1 MKKKFKTLL
10 LVAVLIAACFG
21 CKKDDDNSNNPSVAN
36 FAISGDNEFA
46 PRAVI
51 FSNQSL
57 NATSYLWNFGD
68 GQTSTAENPNHV
80 FNAGGTYNVTLTA
93 TNSVGQNVV
102 NKTVIIKNAPSK
114 LKITRIVL
122 TSIPFI
128 NSSGSGWDT
137 YNGPDVYFKLSDDA
151 STAYFTSGGI
161 FNDLVSSTL
170 PVAFTTGFP
179 FTIIDLDYNFI
190 MGFWDQD
197 SPDADD
203 YMAGFYFKVR
213 TKMPTDGS
221 LYPATIVMQSA
232 TNGLNFTLN
241 VEWLP

>member
-10 LVAVLIAACFG
+10 LVVVLIAACFG

-46 PRAVI
+46 PRAVV

-102 NKTVIIKNAPSK
+102 NKTLVIKNAPTK
-114 LKITRIVL
+114 LKIINL
-122 TSIPFI
+122 TLSEMPFLDP
-128 NSSGSGWDT
+128 NGAGWDIN
-137 YNGPDVYFKLSDDA
+137 NGPDVLFKISDLNNA
-151 STAYFTSGGI
+151 VYFTSGI
-161 FNDLVSSTL
+161 FNDVVSSIL
-170 PVAFTTGFP
+170 PLLFTSGLP
-179 FTIIDLDYNFI
+179 IENSSLDYQYTVD
-190 MGFWDQD
+190 FWDKD

-203 YMAGFYFKVR
+203 PIGWCPFKIRDYM
-213 TKMPTDGS
+213 PIDGS
-221 LYPATIVMQSA
+221 LYPHTI
-232 TNGLNFTLN
+232 NLNNTANTIKCSLN